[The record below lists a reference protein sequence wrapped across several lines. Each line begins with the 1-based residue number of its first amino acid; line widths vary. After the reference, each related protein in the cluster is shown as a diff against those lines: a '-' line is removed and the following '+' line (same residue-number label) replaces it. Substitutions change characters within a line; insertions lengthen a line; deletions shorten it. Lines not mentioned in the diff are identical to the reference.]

1 MTEMLLTLPQVQG
14 TRGRFPTPGQMAADA
29 ALYTRHQY
37 EATAVM
43 VEAFAVA
50 VVIGPDEP
58 VPYYLSAMGEAVPC
72 PP

>member
-1 MTEMLLTLPQVQG
+1 VTAVAEQTIG
-14 TRGRFPTPGQMAADA
+14 GRFPTPGQLAADA
-29 ALYTRHQY
+29 ASFARLQY

-50 VVIGPDEP
+50 VVFGPDEP
-58 VPYYLSAMGEAVPC
+58 AQYYPTARGEAVPC